1 MALCS
6 TRTESSPFF
15 SCMPGILK
23 NRDCPN
29 TSKGG
34 LHPPSQ
40 FVLIPYLC
48 KACKHH
54 VKKISCCILGA
65 LLVVYTSVGLEHVF
79 ATSHIVRG
87 RKLRVSNRRLEM
99 IFIFQGLKPSPD

>member
-6 TRTESSPFF
+6 TRTESGPFF
-15 SCMPGILK
+15 SSMPRILK

-29 TSKGG
+29 ASKGG

-54 VKKISCCILGA
+54 VKKKSCCILGVFLA
-65 LLVVYTSVGLEHVF
+65 VYTSVGLEHVF
-79 ATSHIVRG
+79 ATSHLVRG

-99 IFIFQGLKPSPD
+99 ILIFQRLKRSPD